1 MHLAGAAPAA
11 PGRHLRAATMA
22 AANADRPITL
32 SPPSPASTFRQYLE
46 LTKPGVVALLVFTAI
61 VGMLL
66 SVPGLP
72 PWQPVLWGTLGIGL
86 AASSAAAI
94 NHLLDRRIDAVM
106 ARTLHRPLPS
116 GQLGTR
122 QVLAFAIALG
132 ATAMLVLALLV
143 NGLTAIL
150 TFASLI
156 GYAIIYTVYLKRA
169 TPQNIVIG
177 GAAGAAP
184 PVLGWTAVTGEIHP
198 HALLLFLIVF
208 VWTPPHFWALALYRR
223 EDYARADI
231 PMLPVIYGETFTRW
245 HVLFYTVL
253 LVVVTVLPWL
263 TGMSG
268 LFYLGGALVLG
279 AGFLYYAIRLL
290 RPPNELFA
298 MQTFWY
304 SIVYLMALF
313 AFLLID
319 HYLLPDRTGLVLQF
333 RPD

>member
-1 MHLAGAAPAA
+1 MTASQPALIFA
-11 PGRHLRAATMA
+11 
-22 AANADRPITL
+22 
-32 SPPSPASTFRQYLE
+32 QYLE
-46 LTKPGVVALLVFTAI
+46 LTKPKVVALLVFTAV

-66 SVPGLP
+66 AVPGLP
-72 PWQPVLWGTLGIGL
+72 PWQPVVWGTIGIGL
-86 AASSAAAI
+86 AAGSAAAI

-116 GQLGTR
+116 GHLGTR
-122 QVLAFAIALG
+122 QVLTFAITLG
-132 ATAMLVLALLV
+132 VIAMLVLVFLV
-143 NGLTAIL
+143 NLLTAVL

-156 GYAIIYTVYLKRA
+156 GYAVIYTAYLKRA

-184 PVLGWTAVTGEIHP
+184 PVLGWVAVTGEVHA

-253 LVVVTVLPWL
+253 LVIVTVLPWL

-279 AGFLYYAIRLL
+279 AGFLYYAVRLL
-290 RPPNELFA
+290 DPPNEQFA
-298 MQTFWY
+298 MQTFGY

-313 AFLLID
+313 AFLLLD
-319 HYLLPDRTGLVLQF
+319 HYLLPGAPELVWHF
-333 RPD
+333 RPE